1 MANYETNNGLK
12 ITPDEYDN
20 LEVGYNVDLVVEAGS
35 PQVIKYTVTTAE
47 GVDTPLKIRT
57 TPTLQAYR

>member
-1 MANYETNNGLK
+1 MVAK
-12 ITPDEYDN
+12 ITTDEYDN

>member
-1 MANYETNNGLK
+1 MCIRDR
-12 ITPDEYDN
+12 ITTDEYDN